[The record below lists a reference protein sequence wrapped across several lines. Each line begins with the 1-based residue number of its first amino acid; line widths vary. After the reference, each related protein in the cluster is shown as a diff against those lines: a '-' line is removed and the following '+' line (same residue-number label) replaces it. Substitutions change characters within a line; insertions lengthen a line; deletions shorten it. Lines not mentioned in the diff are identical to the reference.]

1 MKRILI
7 SVTVISISLLFASCE
22 KLAEEPQAVLTSE
35 QFYKTKSDALAA
47 VTSVYS
53 ALNAS
58 GQTIYNS
65 LFQIGLDIASDEA
78 LPGPRARNANV
89 RSFAVLSHVSTNDRV
104 EEIWKQHYAA
114 INRANVA
121 IDRIPSIEMD
131 EALRTRLVNE
141 TKFLRA
147 LYYFNLVRLYGGV
160 PLVLHEPASLSNEA
174 IQVKRN
180 TVEEVYAQIIK
191 DLKDA
196 ETLPEKYTSADIGRA
211 TGGAAKALLT
221 RVYLTRKDWDNAVIK
236 SLEVINGPYSYDLFA
251 SFADVFNK
259 ANNNGKEHIFSAQ
272 FKSFTNGRGNSL
284 GSRGTPTGIPGIDG
298 GDADIPTT
306 NLYGLYKAND
316 KRRDVTFFTSLVGP
330 TNGTTY
336 TFTPHFRKYYDP
348 SVNPSTGES
357 GINFPIIRFAD
368 VLLEYAEAL
377 NEKNGPVTEAYDAI
391 NKVRVRAGLAA
402 LTTGL
407 TKDQFRD
414 SVYHER
420 RLEFVYEHQRW
431 FDLVR
436 TGRLVQ
442 SLHAVGKTNATDKHY
457 LYPIP
462 QRELDLNSN
471 LTQNPGW

>member
-1 MKRILI
+1 MKKYLFIILLVSPI
-7 SVTVISISLLFASCE
+7 IFSTSCK
-22 KLAEEPQAVLTSE
+22 KLQEDPKAVLTTE
-35 QFYKTKSDALAA
+35 QFYKTKSDAISA
-47 VTSVYS
+47 VTSVYN

-89 RSFAVLSHVSTNDRV
+89 RAFAVLSHATTNDRV

-121 IDRIPSIEMD
+121 IDRIPAIDMD
-131 EALRTRLVNE
+131 ATLRTRLVNE
-141 TKFLRA
+141 AKFLRA

-160 PLVLHEPASLSNEA
+160 PLVLHEPSSLGNTE
-174 IQVKRN
+174 IFVKRN
-180 TVEEVYAQIIK
+180 TLDEVYQQIIQ
-191 DLKDA
+191 DFKDA
-196 ETLPEKYTSADIGRA
+196 ENLPASFTGTDIGRA
-211 TGGAAKALLT
+211 TGGAAKSLLT
-221 RVYLTRKDWDNAVIK
+221 RVYLTRKDWDNTITK
-236 SLEVINGPYSYDLFA
+236 SLEVINGSYGYDLF
-251 SFADVFNK
+251 SNFADVFNK
-259 ANNNGKEHIFSAQ
+259 VNNNGKEHIFSAQ
-272 FKSFTNGRGNSL
+272 FKSYTNGRGNSL

-306 NLYGLYKAND
+306 NLYGLYQAGD
-316 KRRDVTFFTSLVGP
+316 KRRDVTFFKSLVSP
-330 TNGTTY
+330 TNGNTY
-336 TFTPHFRKYYDP
+336 TFTPHFRKYFDA

-377 NEKNGPVTEAYDAI
+377 NEKSGPTADAYAAV
-391 NKVRVRAGLAA
+391 NRVRIRAGLGE
-402 LTTGL
+402 LTGL
-407 TKDQFRD
+407 SKDQFRD
-414 SVYHER
+414 SIYQER

-436 TGRLVQ
+436 IGRLVE
-442 SLHAVGKTNATDKHY
+442 SLHAVGKTNAVQKHY

-462 QRELDLNSN
+462 QREIDLNPN